1 MDTHREHAKHEAGAP
16 VGPVAGETLKD
27 PAGWPGHV
35 LIAVGLLAV
44 ALSLTGF
51 AVGRGGFAT
60 AGVVVA
66 VLALSAGVGWLV
78 AEHRRLRARTATI
91 TPERPE
97 DVAPPR

>member
-1 MDTHREHAKHEAGAP
+1 MPEEAQP

-27 PAGWPGHV
+27 PASWPGHT
-35 LIAVGLLAV
+35 LIAAGLLAF

-51 AVGRGGFAT
+51 AVGRSGLAT
-60 AGVVVA
+60 AGVVIA

-78 AEHRRLRARTATI
+78 AEHRRLRQRTTAV

-97 DVAPPR
+97 DVAPPQ

>member
-1 MDTHREHAKHEAGAP
+1 MDTHEEHAVPDEGAP

-27 PAGWPGHV
+27 PAGWPGHT
-35 LIAVGLLAV
+35 LIAVGLLAF

-51 AVGRGGFAT
+51 AVGRSGFAT

-78 AEHRRLRARTATI
+78 AEHRRLRARTTAI

-97 DVAPPR
+97 DVVPPQ